1 MIRPVLLA
9 LSLVAATEA
18 AALTCLPADPIRDF
32 REAQAAPE
40 SYHILHGRLSFDPS
54 LMPQGVS
61 DDPGVAP
68 NPVDA
73 QFEGFALGPEGFT
86 KPVEAEVILQSTCA
100 GPYCGTFGPG
110 EALLFAEITDT
121 GYLVRIGPCG
131 GGAFDQV
138 SQDTLDGLAACLR
151 GESCGPEGRAAP
163 PVKGTP

>member
-1 MIRPVLLA
+1 MIRLVLLS
-9 LSLVAATEA
+9 LSVLTATEA
-18 AALTCLPADPIRDF
+18 AALSCLPADPIRDF

-40 SYHILHGRLSFDPS
+40 SYHVLHGRLSFDPS
-54 LMPQGVS
+54 LMPHGMS

-86 KPVEAEVILQSTCA
+86 TPVEAEVTLQSTCA

-110 EALLFAEITDT
+110 EALLFAQITEA
-121 GYLVRIGPCG
+121 GYRVEIGPCG

-138 SQDTLDGLAACLR
+138 SEEVLDQFAACLR
-151 GESCGPEGRAAP
+151 DGSCGPAGGTA
-163 PVKGTP
+163 PVK

>member
-9 LSLVAATEA
+9 LSLVAATQA

-40 SYHILHGRLSFDPS
+40 RYHVLHGRLSFDPS
-54 LMPQGVS
+54 LMPQGMS

-73 QFEGFALGPEGFT
+73 RFEGFALGPEGFT
-86 KPVEAEVILQSTCA
+86 TPVEAEVTLQSTCA

-110 EALLFAEITDT
+110 EALLFAQITEG

-131 GGAFDQV
+131 GGAFDQMSEEV
-138 SQDTLDGLAACLR
+138 LDQLPACLR
-151 GESCGPEGRAAP
+151 DGSCGPAGGTA
-163 PVKGTP
+163 PVK

>member
-1 MIRPVLLA
+1 MIRPVLVA
-9 LSLVAATEA
+9 LSLFAATQA
-18 AALTCLPADPIRDF
+18 AALTCLPADPIRNF

-40 SYHILHGRLSFDPS
+40 SYHILHGRLRFDRS
-54 LMPQGVS
+54 LMPRGVS

-73 QFEGFALGPEGFT
+73 QFEGFALGSEGFT
-86 KPVEAEVILQSTCA
+86 TPVEAEVVLQSTCA

-110 EALLFAEITDT
+110 EALLFAEITEA

-138 SQDTLDGLAACLR
+138 NQDTLDGLAACLR
-151 GESCGPEGRAAP
+151 GEGCGPEDGAAL
-163 PVKGTP
+163 PVK